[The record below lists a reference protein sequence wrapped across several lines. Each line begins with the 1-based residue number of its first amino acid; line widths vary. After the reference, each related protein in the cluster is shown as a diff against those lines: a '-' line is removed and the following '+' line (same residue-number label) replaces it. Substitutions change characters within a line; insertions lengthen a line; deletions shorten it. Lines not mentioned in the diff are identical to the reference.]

1 MVQILQAKT
10 ITLRDLI
17 DRFDLKLVRDEQ
29 FFHEWQNDLPIVTE
43 VEQQFLD
50 RVVDGFINLLNY
62 PPLLEDVVRMAIVD
76 PLLFLGGFYLPPFHV
91 RSEPSIELS
100 VEDDEVVI
108 SGSLDTL
115 VLKDQLWVLVV
126 ESKRASFSVEA
137 GLAQILTYMLA
148 TPTPER
154 PCFGMI
160 TSGGSFMFIKLI
172 PSPTPRYATSRLFGV
187 RNRGDLTIVFQILK
201 RLGELVQD

>member
-17 DRFDLKLVRDEQ
+17 DRFDLQLVRDEQ
-29 FFHEWQNDLPIVTE
+29 FFREWQDDLPIVTE

-148 TPTPER
+148 TPTPEK

-172 PSPTPRYATSRLFGV
+172 PSPTPRYATSRLFGI
-187 RNRGDLTIVFQILK
+187 RNRGELTIVFQILK
-201 RLGELVQD
+201 QLGELVQD